1 MKTSILIVEDE
12 SIVAMEIKDTLT
24 QEGYHVVAVATSG
37 HDAYIN
43 ALRYEPQVIL
53 MDINIKG
60 TDDGITTAASIQ
72 GQIRTSIIYLTA
84 FDDDRTIERAIETDP
99 AAYLNKPYHRRDL
112 LSAIKIALIRQA
124 NTSGSLPVAQG
135 DLVLNGS
142 FSFNTRTKELLCY
155 SEPVHL
161 TSRERE
167 LLELFINSQ
176 RALVSIYDIENAL
189 WPERPPMEST
199 RRALVSRLRGKLGHQ
214 FIETVP
220 GVGYRFI
227 F

>member
-1 MKTSILIVEDE
+1 MKTPILIVEDE
-12 SIVAMEIKDTLT
+12 SIVAMEIAQTLT
-24 QEGYHVVAVATSG
+24 QEGYHVVAIATNG
-37 HDAYIN
+37 HDAYIQ
-43 ALRYEPQVIL
+43 ALRYEPHVIL
-53 MDINIKG
+53 MDINLKG
-60 TDDGITTAASIQ
+60 NDDGIETAASILS
-72 GQIRTSIIYLTA
+72 QIRTGIVYLTA
-84 FDDDRTIERAIETDP
+84 FDDDATIERAIETDP
-99 AAYLNKPYHRRDL
+99 AAYLNKPYHRKDL
-112 LSAIKIALIRQA
+112 LSAIKIALIRQSD
-124 NTSGSLPVAQG
+124 TTQSLHVSREALIL
-135 DLVLNGS
+135 DDA
-142 FSFNTRTKELLCY
+142 FSFNLRTKELHCY

-167 LLELFINSQ
+167 LLELFIGAQ

-199 RRALVSRLRGKLGHQ
+199 RRALISRLRSKLAHR